1 MNLYIL
7 SYNSR
12 NNSIQKLHL
21 QQLSSQD
28 IQIIE
33 LYINKIQLLNIQM
46 KAQTEWL
53 TRPGSLNTNS
63 KFTKGER
70 LIAKLTKLS
79 PIIDQRIF
87 ERDSTLKQ
95 KKIEDIQYQLDRSLT
110 QSQQEINVDRLNQSF
125 QEDDEKRKLKQQ
137 VLDLQA
143 AVKQLQQKPLD
154 FDREITRSV
163 VQRESLQSD
172 FSSANQTIKQ
182 LQNKIDDLQNQL
194 KQKNSLQIDTTNQH
208 ILDLQDRLA
217 KLQIQCDKQVININE
232 LNQNKLAQQK
242 EIDSLRNLINS
253 QSLTYKQE
261 QSENELRYS
270 KESQVLS
277 LNLTNKESAL
287 MTTEQKLKQTQ
298 EYLYQLQRKYDQDT
312 LQLRTEVQDT
322 KDQSNRFKD
331 QLDLQSKLLEQ
342 VQNEKAQLSMMYE
355 KLQLETN
362 ALSFQLQQQLKN
374 GESKYL
380 RDSTTLQQQITE
392 KELKILEQDKQKRE
406 LENKIF
412 SLQQKLDQDTYNF
425 NNTIKDLQ
433 DQISR
438 TQRSLDD
445 KTQQFNQLLE
455 EKQQLQNSYLQLQE
469 EISIQKLRYQQE
481 LNKLETQQSKEV
493 QWFQQ
498 QLNDRNQLL
507 AELEAKIKAT
517 NDQLIA
523 IQRRYDQEAHLNN
536 QHSAIQD
543 DQIKNLQDQIDQ
555 KVLQNTLLNQDK
567 QLLNQQLDKL
577 TQNYNDLKGQY
588 NNDTDKLK
596 EELQKSRNQYND
608 KQQAYLQLDNKCK
621 QLSEEL
627 LQLQVRFEK
636 EINLMNIQF
645 QKKQQ
650 ECQTLQDQLKSEQ
663 IQSYN
668 MEQQNIIL
676 KNQVNQQME
685 DIRKRTEQ
693 QLTEQYQQLTNE
705 QKAQFNLLV
714 NSINQENQQL
724 KYEINQKGD
733 KIRQLENEI
742 QNLTIGSTK
751 NQILISELQTA
762 NQQQKFQ
769 LNEQEAKI
777 RQLIMQDFDSMRDKS
792 ADQQIR
798 NLMGEVKI
806 LQQKLKKNELYVQNL
821 EDQLQKN
828 R

>member
-1 MNLYIL
+1 M
-7 SYNSR
+7 SVRTSQKPKQNS
-12 NNSIQKLHL
+12 
-21 QQLSSQD
+21 QQDQD
-28 IQIIE
+28 PQIQIANLQRE
-33 LYINKIQLLNIQM
+33 RDQLQSQLNQ
-46 KAQTEWL
+46 A
-53 TRPGSLNTNS
+53 NN
-63 KFTKGER
+63 R
-70 LIAKLTKLS
+70 LK
-79 PIIDQRIF
+79 IF

-143 AVKQLQQKPLD
+143 AIKQLQQKPLD

-242 EIDSLRNLINS
+242 EIDSLRNVINS
-253 QSLTYKQE
+253 QSLTHKQE

-438 TQRSLDD
+438 TQRQLDD

-517 NDQLIA
+517 NEQLIG

-577 TQNYNDLKGQY
+577 TQNYNELKGQY

-621 QLSEEL
+621 QLNEEL

-650 ECQTLQDQLKSEQ
+650 ECQTLQDQLKQEQ

-742 QNLTIGSTK
+742 QNLTIGNTK

-777 RQLIMQDFDSMRDKS
+777 RQLIMQDFDSIRDKS

>member
-1 MNLYIL
+1 MSVRTSQKPKQN
-7 SYNSR
+7 
-12 NNSIQKLHL
+12 IQ
-21 QQLSSQD
+21 QEQD
-28 IQIIE
+28 PQIQIANLQKE
-33 LYINKIQLLNIQM
+33 RDQLQSQLNQANNRLKII
-46 KAQTEWL
+46 
-53 TRPGSLNTNS
+53 
-63 KFTKGER
+63 
-70 LIAKLTKLS
+70 
-79 PIIDQRIF
+79 

-95 KKIEDIQYQLDRSLT
+95 RKIEDIQYQLDRSLT
-110 QSQQEINVDRLNQSF
+110 QSQQEINLDKLNQSF
-125 QEDDEKRKLKQQ
+125 QDDDEKRKLKQQ
-137 VLDLQA
+137 VLDLQSTI
-143 AVKQLQQKPLD
+143 KLLQQKPLD
-154 FDREITRSV
+154 FDREITKSV
-163 VQRESLQSD
+163 VQRQSLQSD

-194 KQKNSLQIDTTNQH
+194 KLKNSLTIDTTNQH

-217 KLQIQCDKQVININE
+217 KLQIQCDRQVIQINE

-242 EIDSLRNLINS
+242 EIDSLKNFINS
-253 QSLTYKQE
+253 QSLNHKQE

-270 KESQVLS
+270 KESQVIS

-287 MTTEQKLKQTQ
+287 LTTEQKLKQAQ

-312 LQLRTEVQDT
+312 FQLRTEVQDT

-374 GESKYL
+374 EESKYL

-392 KELKILEQDKQKRE
+392 KELKILELDKLKRE
-406 LENKIF
+406 LDNKIF

-433 DQISR
+433 DQITR
-438 TQRSLDD
+438 IQRQLDD
-445 KTQQFNQLLE
+445 KTYQFNQLLE
-455 EKQQLQNSYLQLQE
+455 EKQQLSNSYLQLQE
-469 EISIQKLRYQQE
+469 EISIQKLRYQQD

-498 QLNDRNQLL
+498 QLNDRNQLI
-507 AELEAKIKAT
+507 AELEAKLKST
-517 NDQLIA
+517 NEQLIA
-523 IQRRYDQEAHLNN
+523 IQRRYDQEAQLNN
-536 QHSAIQD
+536 QHSVIQD

-567 QLLNQQLDKL
+567 QLLNQQFDRL
-577 TQNYNDLKGQY
+577 TQNYNELKLQY

-596 EELQKSRNQYND
+596 EELQKLRNQYND
-608 KQQAYLQLDNKCK
+608 KQQAYLQLDNRYK
-621 QLSEEL
+621 QLNEEF

-636 EINLMNIQF
+636 EINLMNIQI

-650 ECQTLQDQLKSEQ
+650 ECQQLQDQLKQEQ

-668 MEQQNIIL
+668 MEQQNNLL

-693 QLTEQYQQLTNE
+693 QLTEQYQQLTND

-724 KYEINQKGD
+724 KYDLNQKGD

-742 QNLTIGSTK
+742 QGLTIGNTK

-777 RQLIMQDFDSMRDKS
+777 RQLIMQEFDSIRDKS

-806 LQQKLKKNELYVQNL
+806 LQQKLKKNELYTQNL

>member
-1 MNLYIL
+1 MSVRTSQKPKQN
-7 SYNSR
+7 
-12 NNSIQKLHL
+12 IQ
-21 QQLSSQD
+21 QD
-28 IQIIE
+28 QDPQIQIANLQKE
-33 LYINKIQLLNIQM
+33 RDQLQSQLNQ
-46 KAQTEWL
+46 A
-53 TRPGSLNTNS
+53 NN
-63 KFTKGER
+63 R
-70 LIAKLTKLS
+70 LK
-79 PIIDQRIF
+79 IF

-95 KKIEDIQYQLDRSLT
+95 RKIEDIQYQLDRSLT
-110 QSQQEINVDRLNQSF
+110 QSQQEINLDKLNQSF
-125 QEDDEKRKLKQQ
+125 QDDDEKRKLKQQ
-137 VLDLQA
+137 VLELQSA
-143 AVKQLQQKPLD
+143 IKLLQQKPLD
-154 FDREITRSV
+154 FDREITKSV

-194 KQKNSLQIDTTNQH
+194 KLKNSLTIDITNQH

-217 KLQIQCDKQVININE
+217 KLQIQCDRQVIQINE

-242 EIDSLRNLINS
+242 EIDSLKNFINS
-253 QSLTYKQE
+253 QSLNHKQE

-270 KESQVLS
+270 KESQVIS
-277 LNLTNKESAL
+277 LNLTNKESVL
-287 MTTEQKLKQTQ
+287 LTTEQKLKQAQ

-312 LQLRTEVQDT
+312 FQLRTEVQDT

-392 KELKILEQDKQKRE
+392 KELKILELDKLKRE
-406 LENKIF
+406 LDNKIF

-433 DQISR
+433 DQITR
-438 TQRSLDD
+438 IQRQLDD
-445 KTQQFNQLLE
+445 KTYQFNQLLE
-455 EKQQLQNSYLQLQE
+455 EKQQLSNSYLQLQE
-469 EISIQKLRYQQE
+469 EISIQKLRYQQD
-481 LNKLETQQSKEV
+481 LNKMETQQSKEV

-498 QLNDRNQLL
+498 QLNDRNQLI
-507 AELEAKIKAT
+507 AELEAKLKST
-517 NDQLIA
+517 NEQLIA
-523 IQRRYDQEAHLNN
+523 IQRRYDQEAQLNN
-536 QHSAIQD
+536 QHSVIQD

-567 QLLNQQLDKL
+567 QLLNQQFDRL
-577 TQNYNDLKGQY
+577 TQNYNELKLQY

-596 EELQKSRNQYND
+596 EELQKLRNQYND
-608 KQQAYLQLDNKCK
+608 KQQAYLQLDNRYK
-621 QLSEEL
+621 QLNEEF

-636 EINLMNIQF
+636 EINLMNIQI

-650 ECQTLQDQLKSEQ
+650 ECQQLQDQLKQEQ

-668 MEQQNIIL
+668 MEQQNNLL

-693 QLTEQYQQLTNE
+693 QLTEQYQQLTND

-724 KYEINQKGD
+724 KYELNQKGD

-742 QNLTIGSTK
+742 QGLTIGNTK

-777 RQLIMQDFDSMRDKS
+777 RQLIMQEFDSIRDKS

-806 LQQKLKKNELYVQNL
+806 LQQKLKKNELYTQNL